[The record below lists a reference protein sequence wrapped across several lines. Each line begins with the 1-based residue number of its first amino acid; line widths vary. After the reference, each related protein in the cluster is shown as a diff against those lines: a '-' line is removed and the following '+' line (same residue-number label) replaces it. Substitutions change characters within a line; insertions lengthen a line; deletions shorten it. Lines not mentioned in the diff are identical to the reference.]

1 MNPTNVPEKSRRSRS
16 TSVSA
21 EAIIGIGVTV
31 GSLGLLCLLLGWA
44 QMMRG
49 ETTAG
54 AIWFPLGAVLF
65 FLGAIVAGVAWSGK
79 LR

>member
-1 MNPTNVPEKSRRSRS
+1 MNPTNVPEKPKRARSF
-16 TSVSA
+16 SVST

-49 ETTAG
+49 VTTAG
-54 AIWFPLGAVLF
+54 VIWFPLGATLF
-65 FLGAIVAGVAWSGK
+65 FLGAVVAGIAWAGK